1 MEVGIETQG
10 SGYKVIWK
18 SESNNVEMIVKHI
31 KPKSSQF
38 KAEVTV
44 FLNEQPVHR
53 SNPVLDSTS
62 GMDGFAR
69 KLNKRRPES
78 DYGVAWEQLVEDLS
92 GIVIDTF
99 RKGEPEITLSSVD
112 LDEQLKWRV
121 DNLLVEGEP
130 NLIWADGGTGKSMF
144 ALFLSTLI
152 QQGYMN
158 SEHGLSLIH
167 I

>member
-1 MEVGIETQG
+1 MEVTIENEG
-10 SGYKVIWK
+10 SGYRVAWK
-18 SESNNVEMIVKHI
+18 SDSNTVEMLVKHI
-31 KPKSSQF
+31 KARGSSF
-38 KAEVTV
+38 KAEVSV
-44 FLNEQPVHR
+44 FLNEKPVHR

-69 KLNKRRPES
+69 KLNKRRPEN
-78 DYGVAWEQLVEDLS
+78 DYGIGWEQIVEDLS

-99 RKGEPEITLSSVD
+99 RRGETEILLAEVD

-158 SEHGLSLIH
+158 SEHGLIV
-167 I
+167 